1 MIELL
6 LQISIIIATIGNIIT
21 ISIGLFI
28 VARYYLVIE
37 KRLKSLEKKVGVTNN
52 LRIQK

>member
-1 MIELL
+1 VTELL
-6 LQISIIIATIGNIIT
+6 LQISIVIAVIGNIIGV
-21 ISIGLFI
+21 SIGVFV

>member
-1 MIELL
+1 MTELL
-6 LQISIIIATIGNIIT
+6 LQISIVIAVIGNIIGV
-21 ISIGLFI
+21 SIGVFV

>member
-1 MIELL
+1 MTELL
-6 LQISIIIATIGNIIT
+6 LQISIVISIIGNIVGVL
-21 ISIGLFI
+21 IGLF
-28 VARYYLVIE
+28 VLARYYLVIE